1 MKNNIKIEIKKI
13 IMTCIKEV
21 GGEITDED
29 NAESG
34 VEMIKMLIEKEMKQ
48 AILKAEN

>member
-21 GGEITDED
+21 GGEINDED
-29 NAESG
+29 NADSG
-34 VEMIKMLIEKEMKQ
+34 VEMIELLIDKEMNSK
-48 AILKAEN
+48 KY